1 MLAELA
7 LYSGGQTARG
17 CPIAVIAPTIE
28 TGMQTPLSL
37 FQRRQLEVLARVT
50 PHSMAAHILNT
61 TVLAVAMA
69 GSIATTQLVIWCT
82 YSYAVAL
89 LVLYRH
95 RRNRGRVPR
104 SFQRARRRATVYACF
119 LALPWTVMA
128 VLHLGDLAHD
138 QELIL
143 VALTAGMAASGTI
156 LLSALPGAAFSYMSG
171 ILIPS
176 ALKSLIFLNTKGY
189 LLLGVLVLSYW
200 WFLAALIAKVAR
212 EIGERKRIDIALK
225 ESEIRLQ
232 QTLNAGQ
239 MVAFAWDP
247 KTGLSRRSENAAD
260 ILGLEAGTASSGLG
274 RDFLSRLHP
283 ADRQCFIT
291 QIKALCPERPSYSA
305 SFRFIRPDGRE
316 VWLEETG
323 KAEFDP
329 TGRYVRIKGLTC
341 DITERMRAQEQQRLL
356 VRELDHR
363 VKNVLASVGA
373 VAQRTREGSG
383 SVDEFLHGFDGRIQS
398 MANAHGLLS
407 RSHWQGVSLK
417 ELVSNELA
425 PCVRTGGASVMGP
438 DILVSAEAAQ
448 PIAIVLHELV
458 TNASKY
464 GALSAPRGHIT
475 VRWRCRANERAEAL
489 LLDWIEA
496 GGPTVVV
503 PTQTGYGTRCIRSLI
518 PYELGGTVDLDF
530 HSEGVRC
537 SIEVPRKRHDSSEA
551 VELFKT
557 SDSHSPQN
565 AQALAH
571 AGEAMASASPNQD
584 KAGGWDKS

>member
-1 MLAELA
+1 MLDKTGTLLA
-7 LYSGGQTARG
+7 QGRLLKVQLLS
-17 CPIAVIAPTIE
+17 APATE

-37 FQRRQLEVLARVT
+37 FQRRQLEVIARVT

-69 GSIATTQLVIWCT
+69 GSIATAQLVIWCT

-89 LVLYRH
+89 IVLYRH
-95 RRNRGRVPR
+95 SRNRGRVPR

-119 LALPWTVMA
+119 LALPWTAMA
-128 VLHLGDLAHD
+128 VLHLGELAHE

-143 VALTAGMAASGTI
+143 IALTAGMAASGTI
-156 LLSALPGAAFSYMSG
+156 LLSALPVAAFSYMSG

-176 ALKSLIFLNTKGY
+176 ALKSLLFLNAKGY
-189 LLLGVLVLSYW
+189 LLLGVLVVSYW
-200 WFLAALIAKVAR
+200 WFLAALISKVAR
-212 EIGERKRIDIALK
+212 EISERKRIDIALK
-225 ESEIRLQ
+225 ESEVRLQ
-232 QTLNAGQ
+232 QTLRAGQ

-247 KTGLSRRSENAAD
+247 KTGWSRRSENASE
-260 ILGLEAGTASSGLG
+260 ILGLEAQVATHGLG
-274 RDFLSRLHP
+274 NDFLTRLHP
-283 ADRQCFIT
+283 DDRKCFST
-291 QIKALCPERPSYSA
+291 QIKALSPERPAYSV

-323 KAEFDP
+323 RAEFDEA
-329 TGRYVRIKGLTC
+329 GRYVRIKGLTC
-341 DITERMRAQEQQRLL
+341 DITDRKRAQEQQRLL

-383 SVDEFLHGFDGRIQS
+383 SVDEFLQGFDGRIQS

-407 RSHWQGVSLK
+407 RSHWQGVNLK
-417 ELVSNELA
+417 ELVNNELA
-425 PCVRTGGASVMGP
+425 PCVTTGGASVEGP

-464 GALSAPRGHIT
+464 GALSAQRGHIT
-475 VRWRCRANERAEAL
+475 VRWRCRYDGRAEVL
-489 LLDWIEA
+489 SIEWIEA
-496 GGPTVVV
+496 GGPAVIA

-518 PYELGGTVDLDF
+518 PYELGGTVDLVFDPA
-530 HSEGVRC
+530 GVRC
-537 SIEVPRKRHDSSEA
+537 GIDVPSKRHDSSEA
-551 VELFKT
+551 VPLFKT
-557 SDSHSPQN
+557 FESNPSPDQKLLAESH
-565 AQALAH
+565 
-571 AGEAMASASPNQD
+571 EAAASASTDQ
-584 KAGGWDKS
+584 GQSRGWDVS